1 MQTYPVESEEENY
14 WGARGDEHTFPC
26 PGSKILKAKGFFA
39 SQILG
44 GGSWVDLEIST
55 GRCGQ

>member
-26 PGSKILKAKGFFA
+26 PGSKILKAKDFFA
-39 SQILG
+39 SQIKNIG
-44 GGSWVDLEIST
+44 GVHGWI
-55 GRCGQ
+55 